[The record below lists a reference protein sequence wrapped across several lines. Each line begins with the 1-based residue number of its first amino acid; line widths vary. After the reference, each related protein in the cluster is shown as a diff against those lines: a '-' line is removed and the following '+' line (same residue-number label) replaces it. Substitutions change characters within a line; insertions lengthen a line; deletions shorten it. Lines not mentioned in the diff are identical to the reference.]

1 MYKLD
6 KKLPA
11 SGYRSK
17 GDNSTLVL
25 FSLSELACFV
35 TLDQFTW
42 RFNMAVNPMDMTY
55 NAELKILHPFEN
67 KKWKTL
73 SVKISDK
80 AIRDLVE
87 VAGDSQF
94 MNLKHEEV
102 FPDIIIL
109 DGINVSIDIKSAVGR
124 FRMEDNTFMETEKTG
139 IIETKT
145 KQYKTGIHLI
155 RRAIEKTLMIE
166 QE

>member
-1 MYKLD
+1 MYTLD

-17 GDNSTLVL
+17 GDNSALVL
-25 FSLSELACFV
+25 FSLSELACIV

-42 RFNMAVNPMDMTY
+42 RFNMAVNPKDLTY

-94 MNLKHEEV
+94 MSLKQEDV
-102 FPDIIIL
+102 FPDISDL
-109 DGINVSIDIKSAVGR
+109 DGITVSIDIKSSAGR
-124 FRMEDNTFMETEKTG
+124 FQMEDNTFMETEETG

-155 RRAIEKTLMIE
+155 RRAIEKALIND
-166 QE
+166 